1 MRKSLEAI
9 TTVVSTITG
18 ITYATE
24 RPIGDAGVSHNVIH
38 CYAAGV
44 RFREDCV
51 VNVRHCVNVAYQQAR
66 GDETYF

>member
-1 MRKSLEAI
+1 MRKSLEAS

-24 RPIGDAGVSHNVIH
+24 RHIGDAGVGHNVIC

-44 RFREDCV
+44 IFERTVWWMLDIV
-51 VNVRHCVNVAYQQAR
+51 
-66 GDETYF
+66 

>member
-1 MRKSLEAI
+1 MSFIIRRIPKPKQIVHPTGHIKHRPLMRKSLEAI

-24 RPIGDAGVSHNVIH
+24 RHIGDAGVGHNVIY

-44 RFREDCV
+44 RF
-51 VNVRHCVNVAYQQAR
+51 
-66 GDETYF
+66 